1 VQGTQH
7 GEVAP
12 GRLIH
17 RRQGHASNGSRPD
30 EVVRTRHVQVGDHLR
45 VRGLHRR
52 SFADRAATD
61 DWSYSG
67 SVPRYVIFDLF
78 HTLVGF
84 VDDDR
89 DRVVAEMAGMVGV
102 PAAALVRAYNDTW
115 RQRVVQWD
123 VEQTVRMLSE
133 RVGGRP
139 SPDSIARA
147 ARHRRDLG
155 ARILAAVAPATLDV
169 LDRLRDNGAR
179 LALVSNATADTA
191 EEWPHCTL
199 AERFDVAVF
208 SRPAECVYVG
218 DGAADELTAAA
229 ALGMT
234 VFRTT
239 EFSDTD
245 PSWPGRT
252 IAELAEL
259 LPLLRPE
266 TGN

>member
-1 VQGTQH
+1 
-7 GEVAP
+7 
-12 GRLIH
+12 
-17 RRQGHASNGSRPD
+17 
-30 EVVRTRHVQVGDHLR
+30 
-45 VRGLHRR
+45 
-52 SFADRAATD
+52 
-61 DWSYSG
+61 
-67 SVPRYVIFDLF
+67 VPRYVIFDLF

-139 SPDSIARA
+139 SPDSIVRA

-155 ARILAAVAPATLDV
+155 ARILAAVTPTTLDA
-169 LDRLRDNGAR
+169 LDRLRDNGVR

-191 EEWPHCTL
+191 EVWPNSAL

-208 SRPAECVYVG
+208 SSDVGVAKPEPAIYLIAVEGLGARPAECVYVG
-218 DGAADELTAAA
+218 DGSSDELTTAA

-234 VFRTT
+234 VVRTT

-252 IAELAEL
+252 ITALPEL
-259 LPLLRPE
+259 LPLLPSATPVGLPGKPPRNPPE
-266 TGN
+266 GRRSGSGLR

>member
-1 VQGTQH
+1 
-7 GEVAP
+7 
-12 GRLIH
+12 
-17 RRQGHASNGSRPD
+17 
-30 EVVRTRHVQVGDHLR
+30 
-45 VRGLHRR
+45 
-52 SFADRAATD
+52 
-61 DWSYSG
+61 
-67 SVPRYVIFDLF
+67 VIFDLF

-84 VDDDR
+84 VDEDR

-208 SRPAECVYVG
+208 SCDVGIAKPEPAIYLIAVEGLGARPAECVYVG